1 MSKYYISWTK
11 SCKIVRNHDLVAF
24 LRFLMD
30 SDDSGSIHYRRFDW
44 SENSSSKELP

>member
-1 MSKYYISWTK
+1 MSKYYISCQK
-11 SCKIVRNHDLVAF
+11 GYEIVRNHDLVAF

-44 SENSSSKELP
+44 SEKSNSSKLP